1 MSLDFLTSKFI
12 IKEHDFKTPIIVT
25 GAGGCI
31 GSWVLSILTKSKIP
45 CVGFDLSES
54 KRRLNLILGDDAE
67 NVPWEKN
74 DVTNY
79 PELLNLVKKHN
90 PSAIIHLA
98 GLQVPFC
105 AADPALG
112 ARVNVEGTINV
123 FEVCRKIGLRRIVYA
138 SSVASLGMPP
148 GGKWKET
155 FYGVYKQANEHT
167 AYVYNSDLQIPSIGI
182 RPNIVYGLTRDQGV
196 SSKNTIAI
204 QSAVLDEEY
213 DIPYKGKYS
222 WLYAGEAA
230 SAFIYSVM
238 KEFTKAY
245 VFNLNGQCETIENGI
260 SILKSLKPEAK
271 VTCSGQNFPFPPDL
285 SDEPLRKLI
294 GNYPTYSVEEGI
306 SDTYNSFKQLK
317 ELGRCPEIN
326 KVN

>member
-1 MSLDFLTSKFI
+1 MNLDFLTNKFI
-12 IKEHDFKTPIIVT
+12 INEHDFKTPIIVT

-54 KRRLNLILGDDAE
+54 KRRLKLILGDDAE
-67 NVPWEKN
+67 KVYWEKN
-74 DVTNY
+74 DITNY
-79 PELLNLVKKHN
+79 NEFVSLVKKYN

-123 FEVCRKIGLRRIVYA
+123 FEALREVGLKRIVYA

-148 GGKWKET
+148 GGKWRET

-167 AYVYNSDLQIPSIGI
+167 AYVYNADFNIPSIGI
-182 RPNIVYGLTRDQGV
+182 RPNIVYGLARDQGV

-204 QSAVLDEEY
+204 QSAVLNEEY
-213 DIPYKGKYS
+213 NIPYKGKYS
-222 WLYAGEAA
+222 WLYTGEAA

-238 KEFTKAY
+238 REFSKAH
-245 VFNLNGQCETIENGI
+245 VFNLNGPCETIEKGI
-260 SILKSLKPEAK
+260 SILKSLEPKAK
-271 VTCSGQNFPFPPDL
+271 VTCSGKNFPFPPDL
-285 SDEPLRKLI
+285 SDIPLRKLI
-294 GNYPTYSVEEGI
+294 GNYPAHSVEEGI
-306 SDTYNSFKQLK
+306 SDTYNSFKTLK
-317 ELGRCPEIN
+317 EFGRCPKIN
-326 KVN
+326 KES

>member
-12 IKEHDFKTPIIVT
+12 INEHDFKTPIIVT

-67 NVPWEKN
+67 KVPWEKN

-79 PELLNLVKKHN
+79 PELLNLVKKYN

-204 QSAVLDEEY
+204 QSAALDEEY
-213 DIPYKGKYS
+213 DIPYKGEYS

-230 SAFIYSVM
+230 SAFIYSCLLYTSPSPRDKRQSRM
-238 KEFTKAY
+238 PSSA
-245 VFNLNGQCETIENGI
+245 
-260 SILKSLKPEAK
+260 
-271 VTCSGQNFPFPPDL
+271 
-285 SDEPLRKLI
+285 
-294 GNYPTYSVEEGI
+294 
-306 SDTYNSFKQLK
+306 
-317 ELGRCPEIN
+317 
-326 KVN
+326 